1 MAAVSCEE
9 ELIGDHKLHATFS
22 DHLITCYARPNALSS
37 YILPIENGSP
47 HIIFEPITADGLTE
61 QIYSSHERFAELKEY
76 YNDTKFNDTL
86 YSAINYFLPYG
97 APLADPIASVEVT
110 CDRDFDATHP
120 AGTSLNDCFR
130 FLSSSVKPFIDSGYK
145 KTFDWT
151 GIDPKHWYHVHGS
164 PYKCR
169 LHNSEHLHP
178 VDKPLVQTTQEDMTL
193 LVGSFDYGSGRSVF
207 LLRFET
213 VPAEKGEYTFTTV
226 VRFAGDRELTTTAKY
241 TF

>member
-1 MAAVSCEE
+1 MRDRTDRQPSVLNKTHNS
-9 ELIGDHKLHATFS
+9 GKMLHATFS
-22 DHLITCYARPNALSS
+22 DHLITCYARPKALSS
-37 YILPIENGSP
+37 YILPIENSSP
-47 HIIFEPITADGLTE
+47 HIIFEPIAANGLTE
-61 QIYSSHERFAELKEY
+61 QIHSSDERFAELKEY

-86 YSAINYFLPYG
+86 YSAINYFFPYG
-97 APLADPIASVEVT
+97 APLADP
-110 CDRDFDATHP
+110 
-120 AGTSLNDCFR
+120 
-130 FLSSSVKPFIDSGYK
+130 
-145 KTFDWT
+145 
-151 GIDPKHWYHVHGS
+151 KHWYHIHGS

-193 LVGSFDYGSGRSVF
+193 LVGSFDFASGRSVF

-226 VRFAGDRELTTTAKY
+226 VRFADDHKLTTTAKY